1 MLPPCLVCR
10 VLFPCMRESAR
21 RAFQMGDRLSFQH
34 LVLKRIQLSFQR
46 VPQDNTIQNYIL
58 NSLKAPHRGYTKSYT
73 ETGIKQD

>member
-1 MLPPCLVCR
+1 
-10 VLFPCMRESAR
+10 
-21 RAFQMGDRLSFQH
+21 MGDRLSFQH